1 MKVKD
6 IVMAAAQALGFA
18 EGVETYFDGKSE
30 TLKREAELL
39 LACFNRVECSL
50 ALEYLPLYAEDE
62 LLTVTE
68 RLEFSSFTY
77 SPVRILSVE
86 DGEGNPVKYKLYPKY
101 LKVQA
106 GHCKV
111 TYTYTPNEKGI
122 DEESDFSLLTGD
134 SMFIHGT
141 LAEYCAA
148 EGRFEEAAIWDK
160 KYKEGIEAA
169 FRGKACK
176 RLSSR
181 RWV

>member
-6 IVMAAAQALGFA
+6 IVLAAAQTLGFH
-18 EGVETYFDGKSE
+18 EGVTAYFDRGEE
-30 TLKREAELL
+30 TFKREAELL

-86 DGEGNPVKYKLYPKY
+86 DGEGNPIKYKLYPKY
-101 LKVQA
+101 LKAQA
-106 GHCKV
+106 GICKV
-111 TYTYTPNEKGI
+111 TYTYTPDEKGI
-122 DEESDFSLLTGD
+122 DGESDYTLLTAD
-134 SMFIHGT
+134 SLFVYGV
-141 LAEYCAA
+141 LAEYCMS
-148 EGRFEEAAIWDK
+148 EGQFEEASVWDK

-169 FRGKACK
+169 FCGRTCK
-176 RLSSR
+176 RLRSR